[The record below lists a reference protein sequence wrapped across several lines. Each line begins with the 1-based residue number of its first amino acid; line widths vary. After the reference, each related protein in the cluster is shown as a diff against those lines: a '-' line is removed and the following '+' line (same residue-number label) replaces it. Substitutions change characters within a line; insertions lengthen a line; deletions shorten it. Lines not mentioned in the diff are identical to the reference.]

1 MQHRSV
7 ISYIIILSVV
17 LYQGCDN
24 ANNRNIDRPVE
35 RIISL
40 SPSITGQLID
50 LGAEDKIVGVTPYH
64 PPLKKEVPLVGTY
77 ITPSIEKIVTLKPD
91 MIFLSEEDGDIQ
103 RNSFFEKFGLKY
115 HRFGRNRDFK
125 SICNNYTILA
135 GIIGKSETARSRIGY
150 YESRLKKIKRDG
162 AELRVAFLI
171 SVKPLIT
178 ISKLS
183 HISDVI
189 RNAGGVNV
197 FDELDNPYP
206 ILTIESLIMKNPHVV
221 IVMSPGDDVYLYHQL
236 RDFTKVDFINKK
248 NVFVSGD
255 ENIPYYSPKE
265 YILSVEKISGIL
277 SLVNK

>member
-1 MQHRSV
+1 MQYRSV
-7 ISYIIILSVV
+7 ISFIIILSAF
-17 LYQGCDN
+17 LHMGCDD
-24 ANNRNIDRPVE
+24 AKNRNIDRPVE

-40 SPSITGQLID
+40 SPSITGQIID

-103 RNSFFEKFGLKY
+103 RNSFFEKFDLKY

-125 SICNNYTILA
+125 SICSNYTILA
-135 GIIGKSETARSRIGY
+135 GIIGKSEIAESRISY
-150 YESRLKKIKRDG
+150 YESRLKKIKKDG
-162 AELRVAFLI
+162 SELRVAFLI

-183 HISDVI
+183 HISDII
-189 RNAGGVNV
+189 RKAGGVNV

-206 ILTIESLIMKNPHVV
+206 ILTMESLIMKNPHVV
-221 IVMSPGDDVYLYHQL
+221 IVMSPGDDAYLYHQL

-248 NVFVSGD
+248 NIFVSGY

-265 YILSVEKISGIL
+265 FILSVEKIAGIL
-277 SLVNK
+277 NLVNK